1 MAAVAE
7 SPSLLQAAM
16 SPAASRTA
24 SGIGSGVAEGVG
36 VTVGDPVGGS
46 VGDASTGEGTGESF
60 DAPIGIW
67 AHAPR
72 ARTTAIAGPTP
83 ATLLDRATRIPSRR
97 TPTDTPERA
106 TRWYA
111 MAVRVD
117 PPVALDARAIRS
129 RAAGACGRPAPRP
142 IPPLRRSRR

>member
-24 SGIGSGVAEGVG
+24 SGIGSGAAERVG
-36 VTVGDPVGGS
+36 VTAGDPVGGS
-46 VGDASTGEGTGESF
+46 VGEASTGEGTGESF

-72 ARTTAIAGPTP
+72 ARTIAIAGPTP

-111 MAVRVD
+111 MAVRSTR
-117 PPVALDARAIRS
+117 PSPGRS
-129 RAAGACGRPAPRP
+129 GYSVESGWCVRAACTEA